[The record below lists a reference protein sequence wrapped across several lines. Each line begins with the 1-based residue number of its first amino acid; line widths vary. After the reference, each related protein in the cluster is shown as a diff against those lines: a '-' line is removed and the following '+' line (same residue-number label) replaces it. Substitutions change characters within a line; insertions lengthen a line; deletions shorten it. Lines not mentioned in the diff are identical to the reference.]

1 MNNELSGLRV
11 GIGFDAHAFCEGRP
25 LILGGIRID
34 FNKGLAGHS
43 DADVLVH
50 AVIDALLGAAGLG
63 DIGILFPDSDTAYKN
78 ISSILL
84 LKHVADLLV
93 QKQVRILNIDSVIIC
108 QKPKISTYA
117 DAMKKVIAETLNIKC
132 EQLGIK
138 GKTTEN
144 LGFTGR
150 EEGIAVQ
157 SVALVAY
164 QT

>member
-1 MNNELSGLRV
+1 MNSEISGLRV
-11 GIGFDAHAFCEGRP
+11 GNGFDAHAFCEGRP
-25 LILGGIRID
+25 LILGGVRID

-50 AVIDALLGAAGLG
+50 AIIDALLGAAGLG
-63 DIGILFPDSDTAYKN
+63 DIGILFPDSDVSYKD

-84 LKHVADLLV
+84 LKRVSELLV
-93 QKQVRILNIDSVIIC
+93 QRKITILNIDSVIIC

-117 DAMKKVIAETLNIKC
+117 DEIKKTIADTLGIKSD
-132 EQLGIK
+132 QLGIK

-150 EEGIAVQ
+150 EEGIAVH
-157 SVALVAY
+157 SVALVHVPS
-164 QT
+164 